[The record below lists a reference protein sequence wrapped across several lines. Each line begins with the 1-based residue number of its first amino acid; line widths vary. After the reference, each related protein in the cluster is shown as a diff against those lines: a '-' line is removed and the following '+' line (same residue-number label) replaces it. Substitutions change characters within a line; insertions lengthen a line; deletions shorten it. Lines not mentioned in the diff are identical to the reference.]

1 MSSYH
6 SCLNVAPLK
15 SFKSSSK
22 FLHFL
27 SFITSDDDED
37 DVLYDDSA
45 DNINVGNM
53 TAIVVEDDIDLD
65 CVDIVIDVSER
76 ILHYS
81 EMKLMTQ

>member
-27 SFITSDDDED
+27 SFITSDDEEDDED

-76 ILHYS
+76 ILHY
-81 EMKLMTQ
+81 